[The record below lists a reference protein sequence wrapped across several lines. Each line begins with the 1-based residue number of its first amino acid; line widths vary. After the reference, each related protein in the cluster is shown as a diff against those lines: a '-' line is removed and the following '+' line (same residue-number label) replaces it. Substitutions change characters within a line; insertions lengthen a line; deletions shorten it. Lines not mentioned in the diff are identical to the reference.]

1 MSIFEVMMLVCFGI
15 SWPISIAKTLRT
27 KQVAGKSPAFMLIVI
42 LGYLSGVMHK
52 LLYSRDWVIA
62 LYALN
67 LVMVGIDMALYFRF
81 SRNPE

>member
-1 MSIFEVMMLVCFGI
+1 MLVCFGI

-27 KQVAGKSPAFMLIVI
+27 RQVAGKSPAFMLIVI
-42 LGYLSGVMHK
+42 LGYLSGVVHK

-81 SRNPE
+81 SRKPE